1 MQVDDIEI
9 TEIERDEPL
18 TLFKGKAKVGDEV
31 ITFEGVMF
39 NSVGGPNIN
48 IKLTD
53 EARKR
58 LEAKGMEAAEIEEVE
73 TIIQLHIIQ
82 GEMLVRR

>member
-1 MQVDDIEI
+1 M
-9 TEIERDEPL
+9 
-18 TLFKGKAKVGDEV
+18 GDEV

-53 EARKR
+53 KARKS

-73 TIIQLHIIQ
+73 TIIQLRIIQ